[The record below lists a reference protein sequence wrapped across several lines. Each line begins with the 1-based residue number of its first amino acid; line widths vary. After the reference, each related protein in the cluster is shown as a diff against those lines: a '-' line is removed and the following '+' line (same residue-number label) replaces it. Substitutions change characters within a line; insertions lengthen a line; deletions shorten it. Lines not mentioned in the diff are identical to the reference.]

1 MSCQSEHISTIF
13 TVLVYVK
20 KVNEICSF
28 KYKKVFFKER
38 LNKLFFQEWEADP
51 AVSLVLI
58 KGAGDR
64 AFCAGGDVRGE
75 FELSVPTTWDHIY
88 ISGYDYSGNISTFHW
103 CECWWQEHH

>member
-1 MSCQSEHISTIF
+1 MKYILSNIKRYF
-13 TVLVYVK
+13 LK
-20 KVNEICSF
+20 KGLIN
-28 KYKKVFFKER
+28 Y
-38 LNKLFFQEWEADP
+38 FFQEWEADP

-88 ISGYDYSGNISTFHW
+88 ISGYDYSGNISTFYW
-103 CECWWQEHH
+103 CEYWWQEHHQNQKHSCS

>member
-1 MSCQSEHISTIF
+1 MKY
-13 TVLVYVK
+13 VLSNMKRYFLK
-20 KVNEICSF
+20 KGEI
-28 KYKKVFFKER
+28 
-38 LNKLFFQEWEADP
+38 NNFFQEWEADP

-103 CECWWQEHH
+103 CKCWWQEHH